1 MIGTLITLAILA
13 GIIASFCN
21 VLYFVL
27 GIAQLLTIATIANGV
42 LGVILTI
49 IFVSILVGVKEQ
61 CKDQDK

>member
-1 MIGTLITLAILA
+1 MEATLIILAILA
-13 GIIASFCN
+13 GIVTSFCN

-27 GIAQLLTIATIANGV
+27 GVAQLLTIATIANGV

-49 IFVSILVGVKEQ
+49 IFVSVLVGVKEQ